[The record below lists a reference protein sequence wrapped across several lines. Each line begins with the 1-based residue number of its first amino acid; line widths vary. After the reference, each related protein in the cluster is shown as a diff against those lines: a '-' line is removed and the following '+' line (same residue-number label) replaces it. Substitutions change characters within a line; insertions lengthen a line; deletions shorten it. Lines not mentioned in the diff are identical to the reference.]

1 MAIYSTVISQSEHDK
16 FPLGRIW
23 KFVQWLSYNLNTVKG
38 LAESGSN
45 LIENQVLSTGLS
57 VFVVLCKTEHL
68 DLPGQMCDSVQD
80 PWHVELIDF
89 IIVNN
94 QLT

>member
-1 MAIYSTVISQSEHDK
+1 MIK
-16 FPLGRIW
+16 
-23 KFVQWLSYNLNTVKG
+23 
-38 LAESGSN
+38 
-45 LIENQVLSTGLS
+45 NQVLSIVLS

-89 IIVNN
+89 NIANN